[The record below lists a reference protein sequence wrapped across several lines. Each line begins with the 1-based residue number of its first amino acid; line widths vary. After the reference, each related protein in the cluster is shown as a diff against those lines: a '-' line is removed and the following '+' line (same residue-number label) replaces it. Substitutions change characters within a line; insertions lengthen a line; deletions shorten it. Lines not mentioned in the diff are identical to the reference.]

1 MGHSLSHMSRSSVPA
16 TAGLSFP
23 CSFAQRVREQTYSLD
38 LLILHELDCGLEGS
52 EGLKSPWLSLEEAV
66 NITLVNILNI

>member
-1 MGHSLSHMSRSSVPA
+1 MSRSSVPA

-38 LLILHELDCGLEGS
+38 LLILHELDCGLEGI
-52 EGLKSPWLSLEEAV
+52 LKSPWLSLEEAV